1 MTRITG
7 IRQEVS
13 ADGRV
18 ADLRQLARGSSLN
31 LAGSLVAACLNLV
44 LPVIITRNLVRQD
57 AGVFFQAT
65 ALFMILV
72 TVGTVG
78 ADTGM
83 LRSLPRTMAQGRS
96 VEAPRYLPVALVP
109 AVLTSLAIAAVCL
122 ALAHPIAALVTG
134 PETTATDAFAGG
146 LRALLPLL
154 PIAVG
159 YAVALAATRGLGSV
173 KPLVFVDKIGRGL
186 AQTAAVWFAL
196 LVTTSPTVIL
206 LAWAAP
212 YVVAVG
218 AIAWWLTRRIRL
230 STPRYPGADG
240 APGDYGALARDFW
253 RFSAPNALSRIFS
266 VALQRVDILIVG
278 ALRGPADAAVY
289 TAATRFVILGLM
301 FVQAIQQVMAPRI
314 SELLATD
321 DLPRAAG
328 LYRTATTWLTL
339 VSWPIYLLSLAFVPL
354 LLDVFGD
361 GYDKGAAAATVL
373 CLVMLVATVCGPVD
387 SVLLMS
393 GRSTWS
399 LLNTGLALTV
409 NVTLDLLLVPGLGIT
424 GAALGWAAAILVNNL
439 LPLFQVQHFLGMHPF
454 GSGTGAAMT
463 VCLASFGVIPTAIRL
478 SLGTTW
484 WSLLLAGTLAAA
496 AFATGA
502 FLCRQPLELGAVSRA
517 LHRRRSDPG
526 MGS

>member
-1 MTRITG
+1 MTGTTG

-13 ADGRV
+13 TDGRV

-31 LAGSLVAACLNLV
+31 LAGSLVAALLNLV
-44 LPVIITRNLVRQD
+44 LPVIVTRNLVQQD

-83 LRSLPRTMAQGRS
+83 LRSLPRAMARGRS
-96 VEAPRYLPVALVP
+96 VEAPRYLRVALAP
-109 AVLTSLAIAAVCL
+109 ALLSSLAIAAVCL
-122 ALAHPIAALVTG
+122 VLAEPIAGLVTG
-134 PETTATDAFAGG
+134 QEATAADAFAGA
-146 LRALLPLL
+146 LRASLPLL
-154 PIAVG
+154 PIAVC
-159 YAVALAATRGLGSV
+159 YAVALAASRGLGSV

-186 AQTAAVWFAL
+186 AQTAAVWVVL

-212 YVVAVG
+212 YVVAAGV
-218 AIAWWLTRRIRL
+218 IAWWLARRIRL
-230 STPRYPGADG
+230 LVPRYPGAEG
-240 APGDYGALARDFW
+240 APGDYRALAQEFW
-253 RFSAPNALSRIFS
+253 RFSAPNALSRVFS

-278 ALRGPADAAVY
+278 ALSGPADAAVY

-314 SELLATD
+314 SELLGAD
-321 DLPRAAG
+321 DLSRAAG

-339 VSWPIYLLSLAFVPL
+339 VSWPIYLLSIAFVPL
-354 LLDVFGD
+354 LLDVFGE
-361 GYDKGAAAATVL
+361 GYDEGATAATVL

-387 SVLLMS
+387 SVLLMG

-399 LLNTGLALTV
+399 LVNTGLALTV
-409 NVTLDLLLVPGLGIT
+409 NVALDLVLVPVLGIT

-439 LPLFQVQHFLGMHPF
+439 LPLFQVHHFLRMHPF
-454 GSGTGAAMT
+454 GSGTAAAMT
-463 VCLASFGVIPTAIRL
+463 VCLASFGVVPAAIRL

-484 WSLLLAGTLAAA
+484 WSLLLAGTLATA
-496 AFATGA
+496 AFAGGA
-502 FLCRQPLELGAVSRA
+502 FLARKPLELGAVGKA
-517 LHRRRSDPG
+517 LHRRPSDPAVG
-526 MGS
+526 R